1 MTAFLALAI
10 LAASGPDPAGP
21 WRAVLDLAG
30 GQLRFAIDLTQ
41 HGGRLEGRLCNGGD
55 CHAFT
60 GVTLRSDTLLLEMAD
75 YAATITATLRG
86 DSLSGVYANV
96 GNRGPR
102 TIPFR
107 AARGRWPAEPP
118 SAALTGSWD
127 GWVIGPTGSR
137 SPRVFQF
144 RATPAG
150 LEGTLVSNAGDF
162 GNFWG
167 SVQGSTLSMSHFDG
181 SYVYLLTARLEGDTL
196 RGVFH
201 AGLRTQSPFVAVRST
216 GKPHLLPP
224 AAVTRADT
232 TAPFQFAFP
241 DLDGR
246 LVTNDD
252 PRFRGKVVL
261 VDVFGSWCPTCHD
274 AAPVLVGLYREFHA
288 RGFEVVG
295 LAYEVTG
302 APEVDGRLVRR
313 FRDKFGIPW
322 PLLLA
327 GINETQLTAAT
338 LPQLQGFT
346 AYPTLVFLGRDGR
359 VRHIHAGFYG
369 PALGEQHA
377 RLVKEL
383 HARVEELLHEN

>member
-1 MTAFLALAI
+1 MTGLLALSLLTAC
-10 LAASGPDPAGP
+10 GPEPAGP

-30 GQLRFAIDLTQ
+30 GELRFAIEIENQ
-41 HGGRLEGRLCNGGD
+41 SGRLEGRLCNGGD
-55 CHAFT
+55 CHAFS
-60 GVTLRSDTLLLEMAD
+60 GVGVRSDTLRLEMAD

-86 DSLSGVYANV
+86 DSLVGAYANV

-107 AARGRWPAEPP
+107 AARGRWPVEPP
-118 SAALTGSWD
+118 SAALIGSWD
-127 GWVIGPTGSR
+127 GWVLSPTGGR
-137 SPRVFQF
+137 SPRVFHF
-144 RATPAG
+144 RATATG

-167 SVQGSTLSMSHFDG
+167 SAQGSALSMSHFDG

-196 RGVFH
+196 RGIFH

-232 TAPFQFAFP
+232 TIPFRFAFP
-241 DLDGR
+241 DLEGR

-274 AAPVLVGLYREFHA
+274 AAPVLVQLYREFHD
-288 RGFEVVG
+288 RGFEAVG

-302 APEVDGRLVRR
+302 DPAIDGRLVRR

-327 GINETQLTAAT
+327 GINDTQQTAST

-369 PALGEQHA
+369 PALGAQHA
-377 RLVKEL
+377 RLVQEL
-383 HARVEELLHEN
+383 RAQVEELLREK

>member
-10 LAASGPDPAGP
+10 LAASHPDPAGP

-30 GQLRFAIDLTQ
+30 GQLRFAIELTQ

-55 CHAFT
+55 CKAFT

-127 GWVIGPTGSR
+127 GWVLGPTGSR

-144 RATPAG
+144 RATAAG
-150 LEGTLVSNAGDF
+150 LEGTLISNAGDF

-167 SVQGSTLSMSHFDG
+167 SVQGSALSMSHFDG

-196 RGVFH
+196 RGTFH

-224 AAVTRADT
+224 ASVTRADT

-274 AAPVLVGLYREFHA
+274 AAPVLVGLYREFHDQ
-288 RGFEVVG
+288 GFEVVG

-302 APEVDGRLVRR
+302 DPEVDGRLVRR

-327 GINETQLTAAT
+327 GVNETQLTAAT

-369 PALGEQHA
+369 PALEEQHA

>member
-10 LAASGPDPAGP
+10 LAASHLDPAGP

-30 GQLRFAIDLTQ
+30 GQLRFAIELTQ

-55 CHAFT
+55 CQAFT
-60 GVTLRSDTLLLEMAD
+60 SVTLRSDTLLLEMAD

-167 SVQGSTLSMSHFDG
+167 SVQESTLSMSHFDG

-196 RGVFH
+196 RGIFH

-232 TAPFQFAFP
+232 TAPFQFAFR

-274 AAPVLVGLYREFHA
+274 AAPVLVRLYREFHA

-302 APEVDGRLVRR
+302 DPEVDGRLVRR

-383 HARVEELLHEN
+383 HARVAELLHEN